1 MNNPYWSQMM
11 PSIMP
16 VAPAMVPQ
24 ILPQPLQQTQPQQV
38 TPQSPQQPVNPV
50 PTTWTWKAVQ
60 DYQSMLKEAVPF
72 DGTPVLFMLQNES
85 VFYVVTMENGRKM
98 VNGYS
103 FHPLDKTNFDQETP
117 EEKRFSKLEAS
128 VALIV
133 DQLNRLAGVSNE
145 SNIENIESVQR
156 TSIKEQ

>member
-1 MNNPYWSQMM
+1 
-11 PSIMP
+11 
-16 VAPAMVPQ
+16 
-24 ILPQPLQQTQPQQV
+24 
-38 TPQSPQQPVNPV
+38 
-50 PTTWTWKAVQ
+50 
-60 DYQSMLKEAVPF
+60 MLKEAVPF

-103 FHPLDKTNFDQETP
+103 FHPLDNTNLAQETP

-133 DQLNRLAGVSNE
+133 DQLNRLAGVNNE
-145 SNIENIESVQR
+145 PNIETVELETSENIQR
-156 TSIKEQ
+156 KPIK